1 MQSGSVDPVDPE
13 CAVRSRHVETHEIV
27 FRPDVRYPVFK
38 ERAVAVSEGG
48 NRLDYAHCMRLS
60 TPDAPFGA
68 FYFPRKSAPTLASE
82 PLDAAPPHAVF
93 PDSCG
98 GPFATSVETDRRAR
112 RLLDITC
119 DVEAQELR
127 CVMQRWPE

>member
-1 MQSGSVDPVDPE
+1 VDPE

-48 NRLDYAHCMRLS
+48 NRLDYARCTRLS
-60 TPDAPFGA
+60 TLNALCSA
-68 FYFPRKSAPTLASE
+68 FSFPRKSAPTLAPE
-82 PLDAAPPHAVF
+82 LLGAVPRHAVI
-93 PDSCG
+93 PESCG
-98 GPFATSVETDRRAR
+98 GPFATGSETDRRAR

-127 CVMQRWPE
+127 CVMQRSPE